1 MKKSGVIPVLFAL
14 ILALPAPA
22 RPDHG
27 QITGTVS
34 SAETN
39 EPLPAANVYL
49 KNTHVGCVTD
59 TQGGFTIDQIP
70 AGEYILVADYV
81 GYAEVSRVVKVT
93 EGSSLKL
100 QLKLKPAPYKFNDP
114 ITVTATRGVSLASEV
129 PASVNIVNA
138 REMEKRLS
146 VNAAE
151 ALQSIQGI
159 TIKDYGGLGGVKSIS
174 LRGSSSEQVLVLLDG
189 QRINNPQTGQVDL
202 GQIPLEGIKQIEVV
216 RGGNSALYGAD
227 AVGGVINLI
236 TDDGSHSRPGFSGSV
251 KMTNASFRTWSME
264 TFGKY
269 LYKQWQLQSSV
280 DILSARGD
288 FPFTDNYG
296 LSRTRKNADVLS
308 KDFYFKVVRNFGRIE
323 SNRKLDV
330 SFKWYDAER
339 GAPGTIEPY
348 YYHARQWDSNRLL
361 NLLFTSKVFNYL
373 NDLRIQAYHYDNW
386 NRYEN
391 DESLTPI
398 RSEFRAKTAGSEIQ
412 MESILNTH
420 CSLTYGLGLRLDYMT
435 DYEADT
441 DRQRTNFYL
450 FLLNE
455 STIRFERKWLKSIV
469 FVPSLRYDKN
479 SDYRDNLAPKTGVVI
494 NFGENFKTAVK
505 GNIGCSYRAP
515 TFNDLYWPEDAW
527 TKGNSALKPEHGY
540 DWDAGLRLQ
549 IPWLNGITL
558 ESTFFQNRMVDLI
571 IWAQNDQAL
580 WMPENVDQSLIRGVE
595 NAFSFKP
602 FHKNWQLSGNYTWL
616 DARNLSGSSLEK
628 DKLLVYRPK
637 HTLNLFS
644 DFSIRAFSVNY
655 QFQFT
660 SRRFADK
667 TNFWNNS
674 LEPYTLSTLG
684 CSYNWNLD
692 HLGLNASLQVRN
704 LFDEEYRTIKN
715 MPMPGREYRCA
726 VKFTLNS
733 PSTN

>member
-1 MKKSGVIPVLFAL
+1 MNKINARAL
-14 ILALPAPA
+14 LLAVVLALPVSGVAGT
-22 RPDHG
+22 G
-27 QITGTVS
+27 QIKGTVS
-34 SAETN
+34 NRETN

-59 TQGGFTIDQIP
+59 KEGNFLVDQIP
-70 AGEYILVADYV
+70 AGEYILVAHYI
-81 GYAEVSRVVKVT
+81 GFAEESKIVKVT
-93 EGSSLKL
+93 EGSILTL
-100 QLKLKPAPYKFNDP
+100 HLKLKPSPYDFSDP

-129 PASVNIVNA
+129 PASVNIVKA
-138 REMEKRLS
+138 SEMENRLS

-159 TIKDYGGLGGVKSIS
+159 TIKDYGGLAGVKSIS

-202 GQIPLEGIKQIEVV
+202 GQVPLESIKQIEVV

-236 TDDGSHSRPGFSGSV
+236 TDDGSHSRPGYTGSV
-251 KMTNASFRTWSME
+251 KMTNASFQTWALES
-264 TFGKY
+264 FVKY
-269 LYKQWQLQSSV
+269 LHNQWQVHSSAN
-280 DILSARGD
+280 ILSAKGD
-288 FPFTDNYG
+288 FPFKDNYG
-296 LSRTRKNADVLS
+296 AERTRKNADVLS
-308 KDFYFKVVRNFGRIE
+308 KDFYLKAVRNFGRVE

-330 SFKWYDAER
+330 SMKWYDAER

-348 YYHARQWDSNRLL
+348 YYHARQWDSNRLF

-373 NDLRIQAYHYDNW
+373 NDLRFQAYYYDNW
-386 NRYEN
+386 NCYEN

-398 RSEFRAKTAGSEIQ
+398 RSEFRAKTAGSELQ
-412 MESILNTH
+412 MGSILNPN
-420 CSLTYGLGLRLDYMT
+420 CSLTYGLGFRVDYMT
-435 DYEADT
+435 DYEAHV
-441 DRQRTNFYL
+441 DRERTNFYL
-450 FLLNE
+450 FMLNQ
-455 STIRFERKWLKSIV
+455 STIRLDGRWFKSIV
-469 FVPSLRYDKN
+469 FVPSLRYDQN
-479 SDYRDNLAPKTGVVI
+479 SDYRDNLAPKIGAVI
-494 NFGENFKTAVK
+494 NTGEEWKTAFK
-505 GNIGCSYRAP
+505 ANIGYSYRAP

-540 DWDAGLRLQ
+540 DWDSGLRLQ
-549 IPWLNGITL
+549 IPWLNGISL
-558 ESTFFQNRMVDLI
+558 ESTWFQNRMVDLI

-602 FHKNWQLSGNYTWL
+602 LAKYWQLSGNYTWL
-616 DARNLSGSSLEK
+616 DARNLSGSALEK

-644 DFSIRAFSVNY
+644 DLTLHDFSLSY

-660 SRRFADK
+660 SRRYADK
-667 TNFWNNS
+667 TNYWYNS
-674 LEPYTLSTLG
+674 LEPYSLSTLG
-684 CSYNWNLD
+684 CSYSWKMNT
-692 HLGLNASLQVRN
+692 LGLNASLQVRN
-704 LFDEEYRTIKN
+704 LFNTDYRTIKN

-726 VKFTLNS
+726 VKLTVNS

>member
-1 MKKSGVIPVLFAL
+1 MAGK
-14 ILALPAPA
+14 
-22 RPDHG
+22 G
-27 QITGTVS
+27 QIMGTVRN
-34 SAETN
+34 AETH

-59 TQGGFTIDQIP
+59 KQGGFLIDQIP
-70 AGEYILVADYV
+70 AGEYILVVDYV
-81 GYAEVSRVVKVT
+81 GYLEESRIVRISD
-93 EGSSLKL
+93 GSMLKL
-100 QLKLKPAPYKFNDP
+100 HIELKPTLFSFNDP
-114 ITVTATRGVSLASEV
+114 ITVTATRGVSLSSEV

-138 REMEKRLS
+138 REMETRLS
-146 VNAAE
+146 SNAAE
-151 ALQSIQGI
+151 ALQSVQGI
-159 TIKDYGGLGGVKSIS
+159 TIKDYGGLAGVKTIS

-236 TDDGSHSRPGFSGSV
+236 TDDGSHSKPGPSGSV
-251 KMTNASFRTWSME
+251 KMTNASFQTYSLE
-264 TFGKY
+264 TFFKY
-269 LYKQWQLQSSV
+269 LYNQWQVQSSF
-280 DILSARGD
+280 DILSSRGD
-288 FPFTDNYG
+288 FPYTDNYG
-296 LSRTRKNADVLS
+296 GSQRRKNADVSS
-308 KDFYFKVVRNFGRIE
+308 KDVYFKVVRNFGRIE
-323 SNRKLDV
+323 SNRKLDL

-348 YYHARQWDSNRLL
+348 YYHARQWDSNRLF
-361 NLLFTSKVFNYL
+361 NLLFTSKLFNYL
-373 NDLRIQAYHYDNW
+373 NDLRFQVYHYDNW
-386 NRYEN
+386 NQYKN

-398 RSEFRAKTAGSEIQ
+398 RSEFRAKTFGSEIQ
-412 MESILNTH
+412 MESILNTSS
-420 CSLTYGLGLRLDYMT
+420 SLTYGLGFRMDYMT
-435 DYEADT
+435 DYEMHT
-441 DRQRTNFYL
+441 DRQRMNYYL

-455 STIRFERKWLKSIV
+455 STIRFNRHWLKSVV

-479 SDYRDNLAPKTGVVI
+479 SDYADNLAPKTGVVI
-494 NFGENFKTAVK
+494 NLGENWKTSIK
-505 GNIGCSYRAP
+505 GNIGYSYRAP

-540 DWDAGLRLQ
+540 DWDTGLRLQ
-549 IPWLNGITL
+549 IPFLNGISL
-558 ESTFFQNRMVDLI
+558 ESTYFQNRMVDLI

-595 NAFSFKP
+595 NSFSFKP
-602 FHKNWQLSGNYTWL
+602 LKKHWQLGGNYTYL
-616 DARNLSGSSLEK
+616 DARNLSGTSLEK

-644 DFSIRAFSVNY
+644 DVTLDDFSVNY
-655 QFQFT
+655 QFQFI

-667 TNFWNNS
+667 TNYWDNS

-684 CSYNWNLD
+684 CSYNWNLNN
-692 HLGLNASLQVRN
+692 LGLKASFQVRN
-704 LFDEEYRTIKN
+704 IFDAEYRTIKN

-726 VKFTLNS
+726 VKFIVNS